1 MSSRDIA
8 IRTSNLGKAYRL
20 GVLSEQKHSGYDILG
35 FNLPLQRLWPI
46 LLGDEQDITA
56 ADNVFWALRELDMEI
71 RRGEVVGII
80 GRNGSGKSTL
90 LKLLARVTEPT
101 DRLRRCDRAGRQ
113 PAGGRH
119 RLSPRADRAA
129 ERLPQ
134 RRDHGHAHEQIER
147 RFDEIVVVRGGRG
160 SSSTRR

>member
-8 IRTSNLGKAYRL
+8 IRTANLGKAYRL

-56 ADNVFWALRELDMEI
+56 ADNVFWALRELDIEI

-80 GRNGSGKSTL
+80 GKNGSGKSTL
-90 LKLLARVTEPT
+90 LKTAGAR
-101 DRLRRCDRAGRQ
+101 DRAVR
-113 PAGGRH
+113 PAM
-119 RLSPRADRAA
+119 PM
-129 ERLPQ
+129 
-134 RRDHGHAHEQIER
+134 
-147 RFDEIVVVRGGRG
+147 
-160 SSSTRR
+160 

>member
-56 ADNVFWALRELDMEI
+56 ADNVFWALRELDIEI

-80 GRNGSGKSTL
+80 GRNGSRQEHAAET
-90 LKLLARVTEPT
+90 
-101 DRLRRCDRAGRQ
+101 AG
-113 PAGGRH
+113 AH
-119 RLSPRADRAA
+119 DRADRPAS
-129 ERLPQ
+129 PM
-134 RRDHGHAHEQIER
+134 
-147 RFDEIVVVRGGRG
+147 
-160 SSSTRR
+160 